1 MISSENKRYHK
12 IALLVSN
19 KLCGFREVSEMIAR
33 YTIESENE
41 MNRLYH
47 SDIYNYC
54 MASSRKWMALTPL
67 SQKNRQLMKRSS
79 RNNSGPCL
87 HTIICR
93 HKLNGNIRKMYPKEY
108 HTLPVSVHISVHLS
122 MKDSDVMENGMTRD
136 GFPVIRNGRLAV
148 SREIG
153 DRAKVVGLRSDRL
166 LWRGNHC

>member
-19 KLCGFREVSEMIAR
+19 KLCGFKEISEMIAR

-87 HTIICR
+87 RTIMCR
-93 HKLNGNIRKMYPKEY
+93 HILNANIRMMYPNGYRK
-108 HTLPVSVHISVHLS
+108 LPKPFLWSMKD

-166 LWRGNHC
+166 LWRGDHC

>member
-1 MISSENKRYHK
+1 MNSSEKKRYHQ

-19 KLCGFREVSEMIAR
+19 KLCGFREISEMIGR

-41 MNRLYH
+41 MSLLYH

-54 MASSRKWMALTPL
+54 VSSSRKWMAL
-67 SQKNRQLMKRSS
+67 SQKNRQLMFRAS

-93 HKLNGNIRKMYPKEY
+93 HKLNGNIRKMYPYGYRK
-108 HTLPVSVHISVHLS
+108 LGVSVHRSVRWS

-153 DRAKVVGLRSDRL
+153 DRAKAVGLRSQRL
-166 LWRGNHC
+166 L

>member
-1 MISSENKRYHK
+1 MISSGNKRYHQ

-19 KLCGFREVSEMIAR
+19 KICGFKEISEMIAR
-33 YTIESENE
+33 YTIEIENE

-54 MASSRKWMALTPL
+54 MASSRKWMSL
-67 SQKNRQLMKRSS
+67 SQKNRQLMFRAS

-93 HKLNGNIRKMYPKEY
+93 HKLNGNIKKMYPKDY
-108 HTLPVSVHISVHLS
+108 HKLPVSVHTSVHLS

-153 DRAKVVGLRSDRL
+153 DRAKAVGLRSQRL
-166 LWRGNHC
+166 L